1 MNNSV
6 LLIIIQSLQGEF
18 YQDMSTLY
26 VDDNNIKSCVH
37 LHTMVHIAH
46 IYIVVTSNLHEI
58 CYVELHVAISNSFM
72 YVCLFT
78 LIVC

>member
-37 LHTMVHIAH
+37 LHTMVHITH

-58 CYVELHVAISNSFM
+58 CYVELWQSLIPLCM
-72 YVCLFT
+72 YVSLH
-78 LIVC
+78 